1 MENNL
6 LKTNDEQSLGGLYFS
21 ITIILLLVANIVLSV
36 VLSLIGNL
44 ENIQGTLWYTAI
56 SFSLSGIVII
66 ASTLLFSKI
75 NGVKIGEFCGL
86 KRAKA
91 KYYLL
96 AIATFVAIFFGLS
109 SINLKFVEFLQN
121 FGYKYEPVVL
131 PRFSPINF
139 IVVVIVAC
147 VLPAI
152 TEEIALRSIVLN
164 GVKTGSVV
172 LNATIGGLLFSIYH
186 MNPAQTPYQFVIG
199 FVFSIIAIKS
209 RSVIPTVIAHFLN
222 NFAVICIEYFCPGFT
237 VWGSSFASLI
247 IGLSLVCL
255 ISVIVLLIADKG
267 NGEKQE
273 KSGVKR
279 FFAYAS
285 LGIAVCILMWI
296 SALLV

>member
-44 ENIQGTLWYTAI
+44 ENIQGTLWFTAI

-86 KRAKA
+86 KRTKA
-91 KYYLL
+91 KHYLL

-121 FGYKYEPVVL
+121 FGYKYESVVL
-131 PRFSPINF
+131 PKFSTINF

-186 MNPAQTPYQFVIG
+186 MNPAQTPYQFVVG

-222 NFAVICIEYFCPGFT
+222 NFAVICIEYFWPTFS
-237 VWGSSFASLI
+237 VWGSSFAPFI
-247 IGLSLVCL
+247 IVFSLVCL
-255 ISVIVLLIADKG
+255 LSIIALLILDKEDG
-267 NGEKQE
+267 KKQE
-273 KSGVKR
+273 KGGVKR